1 MALHPPR
8 EATTGAAHI
17 DIITGRE
24 GKESQSPHSNCH
36 LPFQGKEEGI
46 GSFFT
51 IHVNHF
57 MIPNGIHLPLVHG
70 AYLLGVSK
78 EEIRELAEEIIGA
91 LPVHLK
97 TGL

>member
-24 GKESQSPHSNCH
+24 GKESQFPHSNCH
-36 LPFQGKEEGI
+36 LPFQGKEESI
-46 GSFFT
+46 GSFFA
-51 IHVNHF
+51 IHLNHF
-57 MIPNGIHLPLVHG
+57 MIQNRIHLPPVPSE
-70 AYLLGVSK
+70 YLLGVSK
-78 EEIRELAEEIIGA
+78 EEIRELTEEIIGT

-97 TGL
+97 RGL